1 MNAKEYLGQAY
12 RLDQEINAKLEQV
25 GRLRALAEKVTVS
38 YEGEAVGRT
47 RNVTSLQDTIVRI
60 LEAEQALNAQIDRLV
75 DVTMEISDTIS
86 RVHNI
91 NYRLILEKRYLCFED
106 WDSIAAEM
114 NYSRRS
120 VEMKHKS
127 AVAVVDR
134 LLQEQPT

>member
-1 MNAKEYLGQAY
+1 MNAKEYLGQVY

-38 YEGEAVGRT
+38 YEGEDVSHT

-75 DVTMEISDTIS
+75 DVKMEISDTIS

-134 LLQEQPT
+134 LLQEQAT

>member
-38 YEGEAVGRT
+38 YEGEAVCRT

-75 DVTMEISDTIS
+75 DVKMEISDTIS

-134 LLQEQPT
+134 LLQEQAT